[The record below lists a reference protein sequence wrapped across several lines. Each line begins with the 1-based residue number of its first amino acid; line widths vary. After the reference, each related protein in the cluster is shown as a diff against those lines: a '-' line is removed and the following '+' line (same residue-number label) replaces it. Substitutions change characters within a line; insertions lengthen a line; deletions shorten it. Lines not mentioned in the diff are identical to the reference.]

1 MKIIVNG
8 KEKTVRAG
16 STLKTAIAGEPYVKG
31 TPISV
36 HLSEEKVV
44 KETNDFEIKTDRGTM
59 VMHLN
64 GSPEADL
71 WRNQVMANMSN
82 GVNARWV
89 THNIAAFG
97 SFPTDLPV
105 DRGSY
110 LYKMYDCFFS
120 LGGFDNHTTYIMIA
134 RDNHTGSYGAGK
146 ALIGR
151 ITVGRHILDLLRE
164 GDHITSVRPM
174 MSETST
180 ENLIVTRDLTMKM
193 EEGYMVDTNV
203 SIDLDEA
210 SPESAEH
217 VLVLSSTGTMK
228 ATEVTGS
235 FVSCSE
241 DLDVTIPVEDNKTRD
256 AGAVA
261 VRNEGLGTGRLY
273 IYKDRRQLTPAI
285 NIAGQIATGRA
296 ILNNIQ
302 AGEDFTVTTNPAR
315 LLSVGMTQKA
325 GSEFLE
331 SRGVKQVRT
340 GDTSD
345 DAIIVE
351 QSPEH
356 TMTALKAGE
365 VETFGVPKDR
375 VFRIKLSDK
384 DPVSLQ
390 YFKKVTGLSHK
401 PVGSIKVQFTFEG
414 LPMVTFYGDEMR
426 GKNLYPQ
433 DPFKKVKRG
442 DIGLTNQARPHH
454 GLIGIRLEDSK
465 DFGPTGEEPYGT
477 NIIGKFVDDLDRLMN
492 GLQEEDVVYITEEE
506 L

>member
-8 KEKTVRAG
+8 KEKSVRAG
-16 STLKTAIAGEPYVKG
+16 STLKTAISGEPYVKG

-44 KETNDFEIKTDRGTM
+44 KETNDFEIQTERGTM

-71 WRNQVMANMSN
+71 WRNQVMANMSD

-89 THNIAAFG
+89 THNIAAFE
-97 SFPTDLPV
+97 SFPTDLP
-105 DRGSY
+105 
-110 LYKMYDCFFS
+110 
-120 LGGFDNHTTYIMIA
+120 TYIMIA

-151 ITVGRHILDLLRE
+151 ITVGRHILGLLKE
-164 GDHITSVRPM
+164 GDRITSVRPM

-180 ENLIVTRDLTMKM
+180 ENVVVTRDLTMKM
-193 EEGYMVDTNV
+193 EEGYKIDTNV

-228 ATEVTGS
+228 ATETTGS
-235 FVSCSE
+235 VVSCSE
-241 DLDVTIPVEDNKTRD
+241 DLDVKIPVEDTKTRD
-256 AGAVA
+256 KGSVA

-285 NIAGQIATGRA
+285 NIAGQIATGMA
-296 ILNNIQ
+296 ILNNVQ
-302 AGEDFTVTTNPAR
+302 AGEEFTVTTNPAR

-384 DPVSLQ
+384 DPVSLH

>member
-8 KEKTVRAG
+8 KEKSVKTG
-16 STLKTAIAGEPYVKG
+16 CTLKTAIAGEPYVKG

-44 KETNDFEIKTDRGTM
+44 KETNDFEILTDRGTM

-71 WRNQVMANMSN
+71 WRAQVLDKMNE
-82 GVNARWV
+82 VNTRWV
-89 THNIAAFG
+89 THDIVAFG
-97 SFPTDLPV
+97 SFPTDIAV
-105 DRGSY
+105 DRGTY
-110 LYKMYDCFFS
+110 RYKTYDCFFS

-134 RDNHTGSYGAGK
+134 RDNHSGSYGAGQGV
-146 ALIGR
+146 IGR

-164 GDHITSVRPM
+164 GDHVHSVRPM
-174 MSETST
+174 RSETST
-180 ENLIVTRDLTMKM
+180 ENVVVTKDLTMKM
-193 EEGYMVDTNV
+193 EEGYRVDTGV
-203 SIDLDEA
+203 MIDLDEE

-217 VLVLSSTGTMK
+217 VLVLASEGTIK

-241 DLDVTIPVEDNKTRD
+241 DLDVKIPAEDCKVRD
-256 AGAVA
+256 NGTVA

-273 IYKDRRQLTPAI
+273 IYKDRRQISPIHNT
-285 NIAGQIATGRA
+285 AGQIRTGAA
-296 ILNNIQ
+296 IVANIG
-302 AGEDFTVTTNPAR
+302 AGEEFTVMTNPAR
-315 LLSVGMTQKA
+315 ALAVGMTQEA
-325 GSEFLE
+325 GGEFLE
-331 SRGVKQVRT
+331 SRGIKQVRT

-345 DAIIVE
+345 DAIVVE

-356 TMTALKAGE
+356 TMVALKAGE
-365 VETFGVPKDR
+365 VETFGVPRDR
-375 VFRIKLSDK
+375 VFKIKLSDK
-384 DPVSLQ
+384 DPISLH

-477 NIIGKFVDDLDRLMN
+477 NVIGKFVDDLDRLMD
-492 GLQEEDVVYITEEE
+492 GLNEDDVVYITEEE